1 MKTTYAYFLIT
12 LMASAAYTAPTPVAE
27 ANPEN
32 VDAGHFLEKAYI
44 WGSYKKVEP
53 EGAAPVV
60 KREANPEANPENVD
74 AGHFLEKAYIWGSY
88 KKVGPEG
95 AAPVVKRE
103 ANP

>member
-1 MKTTYAYFLIT
+1 MKTTYAYFFIT
-12 LMASAAYTAPTPVAE
+12 LMASAAYSAPTPIAE

-53 EGAAPVV
+53 EGSVVV
-60 KREANPEANPENVD
+60 KREANPENVD

-88 KKVGPEG
+88 KKVEEED
-95 AAPVVKRE
+95 ATTV
-103 ANP
+103 